1 MGIGHKGMLYAA
13 KVLALGAAEFMQN
26 PELVRKAQD
35 EFKERRAAS
44 NYVSPIPDGL
54 KPPLNI

>member
-1 MGIGHKGMLYAA
+1 MLYAA
-13 KVLALGAAEFMQN
+13 KVLALGAAEFMQK

-35 EFKERRAAS
+35 EFKKSRASS